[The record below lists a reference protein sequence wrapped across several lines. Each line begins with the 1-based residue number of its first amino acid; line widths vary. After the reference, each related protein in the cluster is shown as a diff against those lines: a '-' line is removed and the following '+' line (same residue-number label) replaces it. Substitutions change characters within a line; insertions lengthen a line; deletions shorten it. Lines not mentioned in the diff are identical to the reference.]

1 MRRLILVTAALAVL
15 AAVGAA
21 PGTALA
27 GCPGPQTVIAS
38 GGPDAVN
45 GYMCAYED
53 HLGDASI
60 GAGETHSYNV
70 SANSKYFPW
79 TYCSD
84 TTSSSVTVSSIHT
97 WATSSSTATNWLTA
111 PNTRHWTVGNVWTA
125 GGYDV
130 YNDPDC
136 SVSDQTWDVPPA
148 VLAISSIKATGV
160 PASATAGKPYTITV
174 TVSPSSATGT
184 VAVQDAG
191 LSVAAATL
199 SGGTATL
206 TWTPAVD
213 GTSSLRLVYAGDK
226 STTPAETDVYTVP
239 VSGGTGLV
247 VSDGV
252 GTGSTSGQVT
262 VTAYPAS
269 TSGGVAVLD
278 VSVSPALQVGKAA
291 LSGGRAL
298 VPITYPPGGPT
309 KSGLFT
315 TMKMTLVAVYQGAS
329 PGQSYP
335 YAFSAQYCKSCG
347 PQPLRLPRT
356 SGTDSPLAVFQQ
368 KGLVFNGKQTAAMVA
383 EIPERPEP
391 PMRVV
396 TATRTA
402 SAARPTVSVRCAPGT
417 HLINVDTIS
426 HGPVDRFAVVAQTNG
441 EARVATA
448 PENYGH
454 RIGAQAICRP
464 VKAPKSLEQGLGL
477 GTIRSD
483 VLITAQRGAILFGGP
498 GRDRLQALGAR
509 SSVFGGLGADTI
521 VLGLRGSSASG
532 GLGDDVLVAGGRSA
546 LLVGGPGRD
555 TLVGPYGP
563 GLLNAFD
570 GAGGDTVV
578 CRSRHTRVMA
588 DPDDD
593 VSSSCRRVTTM
604 EPTTPIAPAG

>member
-1 MRRLILVTAALAVL
+1 MRRLVLVIAALAVL

-21 PGTALA
+21 PGTAVA
-27 GCPGPQTVIAS
+27 GCPGPQTVMAS
-38 GGPDAVN
+38 GDPNAVN

-70 SANSKYFPW
+70 NADPKYLPW
-79 TYCSD
+79 QYCSD
-84 TTSSSVTVSSIHT
+84 TTSSSVTVTSLHT
-97 WATSSSTATNWLTA
+97 WGTSSSTATNWLTA
-111 PNTRHWTVGNVWTA
+111 PNTRHWTVGNLWTA
-125 GGYDV
+125 GGYYV
-130 YNDPDC
+130 YDEPGC
-136 SVSDQTWDVPPA
+136 SVSDQTWDSPPA
-148 VLAISSIKATGV
+148 VLAISSIRASGV

-206 TWTPAVD
+206 KWTPAVD
-213 GTSSLRLVYAGDK
+213 GTSSLRLVYAGDG
-226 STTPAETDVYTVP
+226 STTPAETSVYTVP
-239 VSGGTGLV
+239 VSGGTGLTI
-247 VSDGV
+247 SAGAGDS
-252 GTGSTSGQVT
+252 TGGQVT
-262 VTAYPAS
+262 VTASPS
-269 TSGGVAVLD
+269 TTAGGVAVLD
-278 VSVSPALQVGKAA
+278 VSSSPAVQVGKAA
-291 LSGGRAL
+291 LSGGSAQ
-298 VPITYPPGGPT
+298 VAITYPTGST
-309 KSGLFT
+309 SKSGPYT
-315 TMKMTLVAVYQGAS
+315 VVKMTLVAVYQGAN

-335 YAFSAQYCKSCG
+335 YAFSASWCKSCI
-347 PQPLRLPRT
+347 QPLRLPRT
-356 SGTDSPLAVFQQ
+356 SGIDSPVAIFQQ

-417 HLINVDTIS
+417 HLINLDTIS
-426 HGPVDRFAVVAQTNG
+426 HGPVDRFEVVEQTNG
-441 EARVATA
+441 GARVATA
-448 PENYGH
+448 EENYGH

-464 VKAPKSLEQGLGL
+464 ARAPKSLEEGLGL

-498 GRDRLQALGAR
+498 GRDRLQALGPR

-521 VLGLRGSSASG
+521 VLGLRGSTASG
-532 GLGDDVLVAGGRSA
+532 GIGDDVLVASGRSA
-546 LLVGGPGRD
+546 LLVGGPGSD

-563 GLLNAFD
+563 GLLNAAD

-578 CRSRHTRVMA
+578 CRSAHTRVMA

-593 VSSSCRRVTTM
+593 VSGSCRRVTTM
-604 EPTTPIAPAG
+604 EPTKPMATAG

>member
-1 MRRLILVTAALAVL
+1 MRRLVILFACCIAV
-15 AAVGAA
+15 AVAGTS

-27 GCPGPQTVIAS
+27 GCPGPQSVMVS
-38 GGPDAVN
+38 YDGDAVN
-45 GYMCAYED
+45 GYMCAFEN
-53 HLGDASI
+53 HSGDTSI
-60 GAGETHSYNV
+60 GAGETHSYNLAV
-70 SANSKYFPW
+70 DAKDYPFY
-79 TYCSD
+79 YCSD
-84 TTSSSVTVSSIHT
+84 TTSSSVTVSNLNT
-97 WATSSSTATNWLTA
+97 WGTSSSTATNWLTA
-111 PNTRHWTVGNVWTA
+111 PNTRHWTVGVLWTA
-125 GGYDV
+125 GDHGV
-130 YNDPDC
+130 EFSSGC
-136 SVSDQTWDVPPA
+136 SVSDQTWDTPPA
-148 VLAISSIKATGV
+148 VFEISSITASGV

-174 TVSPSSATGT
+174 KVSPSSATGT
-184 VAVQDAG
+184 VAVQDGG

-206 TWTPAVD
+206 KWTPAVD
-213 GTSSLRLVYAGDK
+213 GTSSVRLVYAGDA

-252 GTGSTSGQVT
+252 GTGSTTGQVT

-356 SGTDSPLAVFQQ
+356 SGTDSPLAIFQQ

-383 EIPERPEP
+383 EIPEQPAA
-391 PMRVV
+391 PMQVV
-396 TATRTA
+396 TAMRTA
-402 SAARPTVSVRCAPGT
+402 SAERPTVSVRCAPGT
-417 HLINVDTIS
+417 HLINLDTIS
-426 HGPVDRFAVVAQTNG
+426 HGPADRFAVVAQTNG

-448 PENYGH
+448 EENYGH

-464 VKAPKSLEQGLGL
+464 ARAPKSLEQGLGL

-521 VLGLRGSSASG
+521 VLGLRGSTASG

-563 GLLNAFD
+563 GLLNASD

-604 EPTTPIAPAG
+604 EPTAPIAMAG